1 MSWRTR
7 ILREL
12 GYISDSR
19 EISGGLPIIS
29 APYQPIEGMFEDRER
44 KPVDGGSRQVE
55 LFQEGE
61 SGEDLEDVSWEVSHG
76 FALQDEL

>member
-29 APYQPIEGMFEDRER
+29 APYQSIEWVFENRER
-44 KPVDGGSRQVE
+44 KPVNGSFRQVE

-61 SGEDLEDVSWEVSHG
+61 SGENLEDVS
-76 FALQDEL
+76 

>member
-29 APYQPIEGMFEDRER
+29 APYQPIEWVFEDRER
-44 KPVDGGSRQVE
+44 KPVNGGFRQVE

-61 SGEDLEDVSWEVSHG
+61 SGENLDDVS
-76 FALQDEL
+76 

>member
-19 EISGGLPIIS
+19 EISGGLPIIL
-29 APYQPIEGMFEDRER
+29 APYQAIEWMFENRER
-44 KPVDGGSRQVE
+44 KPVNGSFRQEE
-55 LFQEGE
+55 LFQKGE
-61 SGEDLEDVSWEVSHG
+61 SGENLKDVS
-76 FALQDEL
+76 